1 MRSDDGRVIT
11 NFLHQALSD
20 NPITVYGDG
29 QQTRSFCY
37 VSDTISALITMMQ
50 REMENLQ
57 IPVINIGN
65 DEETKVITLARMI
78 KEITCSSSP
87 IIFEPLPVADPR
99 QRRPDI
105 RLAKEHLGW
114 EPKIDLSAGLA
125 MMLRDLQKKMKRA
138 S

>member
-1 MRSDDGRVIT
+1 
-11 NFLHQALSD
+11 
-20 NPITVYGDG
+20 
-29 QQTRSFCY
+29 
-37 VSDTISALITMMQ
+37 MMQ